1 MFSINNEGE
10 PKESCSK
17 AINDFLLGSYL
28 LDYAKWSVIY
38 GITYIFSS
46 IFYYCYFII
55 DYKKES
61 EIEKVNDNIVHPIDK
76 DPTDKKEIDSV
87 DREYPRDEDPSSKEE
102 RKAEIGTGEK
112 EDQYELAR
120 MKTA

>member
-1 MFSINNEGE
+1 
-10 PKESCSK
+10 
-17 AINDFLLGSYL
+17 LLGSYL